1 MAKVSGDTVL
11 GEVERVR
18 KKLLGQAKK
27 KQESENSRPVQMQ
40 QPRDRKLHFENVKS
54 AAAEKGVLRLL
65 YYDPLLFASGTEIFG
80 DDFSSELLAKFFE
93 ELKQFVKNGAQ
104 PSLAL
109 LSERFTND
117 EISILTEILSE
128 PQELS
133 QGEKARNDYIKIIK
147 TEKLARQQTQGS
159 DGIDLNELASKMR
172 ESKGYG
178 G

>member
-1 MAKVSGDTVL
+1 
-11 GEVERVR
+11 
-18 KKLLGQAKK
+18 
-27 KQESENSRPVQMQ
+27 MQ

-54 AAAEKGVLRLL
+54 AAAEKGVLKLL
-65 YYDPLLFASGTEIFG
+65 YYDPELFISGADICG

-93 ELKQFVKNGAQ
+93 ELGKLVKHGAQ

-109 LSERFTND
+109 MTERFTNE

-133 QGEKARNDYIKIIK
+133 NGEKALNDYIKIIK
-147 TEKLARQQTQGS
+147 TEKLARAQAQGG
-159 DGIDLNELASKMR
+159 DGIDLNELASKLR